1 MAQPM
6 ASTFNKD
13 DSLRSGVKFV
23 PDAKKEP
30 IYQNDFDGAE
40 IELIRLRS
48 QAVYRRNSTLE

>member
-1 MAQPM
+1 M